1 MQTIKITC
9 TYHTY
14 PRTHTHTHTHLR
26 ASLPIP
32 PPVPHRELVALSSF
46 RHAVPNL
53 ESPDVLNKLCANLEV
68 LLTDLQ
74 SSMHL
79 QSQLT
84 QMEFL
89 EGAFKH
95 LDFRENK
102 ITGPWGTLFLHA
114 SRAVSICQRL
124 SKETRLKGQA
134 LRVIA
139 TIVTNSANQSLS
151 TSIGEF
157 LKKRIIRHM
166 DDPRKAWHCLE
177 VILTVVKGSLHYTQ
191 EGGGGKRVGA
201 YNASKTCTVA
211 KNCLAKTHVRAII
224 DAISSKKPIRAD
236 GAPMYRTSVTQLL
249 CKIIFYLSRHDHAH
263 IVNMTIPAFIGNIN
277 KNPQVC

>member
-1 MQTIKITC
+1 M
-9 TYHTY
+9 
-14 PRTHTHTHTHLR
+14 
-26 ASLPIP
+26 
-32 PPVPHRELVALSSF
+32 PHRELVALSSF

-53 ESPDVLNKLCANLEV
+53 TSPDVLGKLCANLEV

-74 SSMHL
+74 SLQGTMHL

-95 LDFRENK
+95 LDFSENQ
-102 ITGPWGTLFLHA
+102 ITGTWGTLFLHA

-124 SKETRLKGQA
+124 SKETKLKGQA

-139 TIVTNSANQSLS
+139 TIITNSANQSLS
-151 TSIGEF
+151 TNIGEF
-157 LKKRIIRHM
+157 LKKRIMRHI

-191 EGGGGKRVGA
+191 EGGGKRVGA
-201 YNASKTCTVA
+201 YNENKTCTVA
-211 KNCLAKTHVRAII
+211 KNCLAKIHIRAII

-236 GAPMYRTSVTQLL
+236 GAPMYRTSVTRLL
-249 CKIIFYLSRHDHAH
+249 CKILFYLSRHDHAH
-263 IVNMTIPAFIGNIN
+263 IVNVTLPNFIANIN